1 MNISG
6 VIVRAKPEQQGA
18 VCDRLR
24 AIPGVELHLE
34 ADGGRM
40 VLTVED
46 GAGWSTEESLLKVHQ
61 VEGVV
66 SASLVYQFNDDYPG
80 TQVNSA
86 EAQP

>member
-6 VIVRAKPEQQGA
+6 VIIRARPEQQRD
-18 VCDRLR
+18 VRDRLL

-34 ADGGRM
+34 GDGGRM

-66 SASLVYQFNDDYPG
+66 SASLVYQFNDDR

-86 EAQP
+86 EAHP

>member
-6 VIVRAKPEQQGA
+6 VIVRARPEQQA
-18 VCDRLR
+18 DVRDRLL
-24 AIPGVELHLE
+24 AIPGVQLHLE
-34 ADGGRM
+34 GNSGRM

-46 GAGWSTEESLLKVHQ
+46 GTGWSTEESLLKVHQ

-66 SASLVYQFNDDYPG
+66 SASLVYQFNDDRI
-80 TQVNSA
+80 QVNSA

>member
-6 VIVRAKPEQQGA
+6 VIVRTRPEQHGD
-18 VCDRLR
+18 VRDRLL
-24 AIPGVELHLE
+24 AIPGVQLHLE
-34 ADGGRM
+34 GGGGRM

-66 SASLVYQFNDDYPG
+66 SASLVYQFNDDR
-80 TQVNSA
+80 VNSA
-86 EAQP
+86 EALS

>member
-6 VIVRAKPEQQGA
+6 VIVRARPEHQA
-18 VCDRLR
+18 VVRDRLL

-34 ADGGRM
+34 GGGGRM

-61 VEGVV
+61 VEGLL
-66 SASLVYQFNDDYPG
+66 SASLVYQFNDDT